1 MDAKSS
7 ERERLGIPDSESA
20 SSDSSAPGIEG
31 ENVGLVRELIE
42 LVVHNKK
49 WWLLPVIIVL
59 LVIGLLI
66 AVGSTALA
74 PYLYPLF

>member
-1 MDAKSS
+1 MTVADDRHEEADTNST
-7 ERERLGIPDSESA
+7 SES
-20 SSDSSAPGIEG
+20 PGSLPVDG

-42 LVVHNKK
+42 LIVHNKK
-49 WWLLPVIIVL
+49 WWLAPVIIVL
-59 LVIGLLI
+59 LLIGLLI

>member
-1 MDAKSS
+1 MTNDHDQ
-7 ERERLGIPDSESA
+7 RDLPDSPTVA
-20 SSDSSAPGIEG
+20 SGAGAPNFGG
-31 ENVGLVRELIE
+31 ENIGLIRELIE
-42 LVVHNKK
+42 LVMHNKK

>member
-1 MDAKSS
+1 MSDA
-7 ERERLGIPDSESA
+7 PHT
-20 SSDSSAPGIEG
+20 SDSKTDNTAPSALGTDA

-42 LVVHNKK
+42 LILHNKK
-49 WWLLPVIIVL
+49 WWLVPVIIVL
-59 LVIGLLI
+59 LAIGLLV